1 MSDKKHYVTELKQEL
16 AESQARIQL
25 AKSMAIDFESFI
37 TTHHKFIV
45 DTTIQTGD
53 VRRWLDN
60 SLHKALTYSFS
71 QAYDP
76 KFINVLGAVYVEFL
90 GEIITENHV
99 YIYPKLT
106 EYNAAVKANLPSF
119 PKSKLP
125 VPMHGT
131 WWIESEDGMFQGEKI
146 IRMTILTAYELGLI

>member
-37 TTHHKFIV
+37 MTHHKFII

-53 VRRWLDN
+53 VKRWLDN
-60 SLHKALTYSFS
+60 SLHKALTYNFS

-76 KFINVLGAVYVEFL
+76 KFVNVLGTVYVEFL

-106 EYNAAVKANLPSF
+106 EHNAAMKANLPKF
-119 PKSKLP
+119 ARSKLIFP
-125 VPMHGT
+125 EHGT
-131 WWIESEDGMFQGEKI
+131 WWIETEENMFRGEKT